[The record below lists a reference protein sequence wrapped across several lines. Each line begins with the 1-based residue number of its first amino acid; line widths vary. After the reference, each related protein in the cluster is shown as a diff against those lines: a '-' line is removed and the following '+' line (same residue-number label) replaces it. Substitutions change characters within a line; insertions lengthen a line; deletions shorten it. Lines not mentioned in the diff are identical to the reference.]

1 MRNRQRT
8 RTVLLALAA
17 SVALFWGAVDIVGVP
32 ATRLAR
38 QLVWVTLGVVMLV
51 ATAALA
57 GWLRVVVSA
66 TLSGLAIAVAA
77 LLLARTRAHALAF
90 SRRRWWRPR
99 ILWPLCESTWTREA
113 QDLGVKSTPFVL
125 SDGTRRR
132 IQLLLPF
139 STSL

>member
-32 ATRLAR
+32 ATRLAG

-57 GWLRVVVSA
+57 GWL
-66 TLSGLAIAVAA
+66 LS
-77 LLLARTRAHALAF
+77 
-90 SRRRWWRPR
+90 
-99 ILWPLCESTWTREA
+99 
-113 QDLGVKSTPFVL
+113 K
-125 SDGTRRR
+125 
-132 IQLLLPF
+132 
-139 STSL
+139 

>member
-32 ATRLAR
+32 ATRLAG

-57 GWLRVVVSA
+57 GWL
-66 TLSGLAIAVAA
+66 LSK
-77 LLLARTRAHALAF
+77 
-90 SRRRWWRPR
+90 RPR
-99 ILWPLCESTWTREA
+99 
-113 QDLGVKSTPFVL
+113 
-125 SDGTRRR
+125 SDRHSVDG
-132 IQLLLPF
+132 
-139 STSL
+139 

>member
-32 ATRLAR
+32 ATRLAG

-57 GWLRVVVSA
+57 GWL
-66 TLSGLAIAVAA
+66 LSKRPRC
-77 LLLARTRAHALAF
+77 RTR
-90 SRRRWWRPR
+90 
-99 ILWPLCESTWTREA
+99 
-113 QDLGVKSTPFVL
+113 VK
-125 SDGTRRR
+125 
-132 IQLLLPF
+132 
-139 STSL
+139 